1 LVEFFKQA
9 AKLHYGQRKKDDVK
23 LRFQYVKENG
33 VVMSH
38 SCVKNECAANM
49 KFRTL
54 RSPCVVENAKVLI
67 SLDLQVCIMKMKK
80 HFLKT

>member
-1 LVEFFKQA
+1 LVDYFKQV

-23 LRFQYVKENG
+23 LRFQYGKENG

-38 SCVKNECAANM
+38 TWVKNECAANM

-54 RSPCVVENAKVLI
+54 TSPCVGEN
-67 SLDLQVCIMKMKK
+67 M
-80 HFLKT
+80 